1 MSRGIAWGPP
11 GRPLPVGA
19 PALAGGLA
27 GALVLVLL
35 HVPAGGIIGAVAGSA
50 LTSGIRGR
58 TPPPRT
64 VRTVGMLLLGCAAGA
79 RLEPSTLVHLLH
91 LAAPILVAVA
101 VLLLLDVVLAAV
113 LTRRYGVDPV
123 TALLA
128 CAPGGVSEMTMMAQD
143 ADARTEIVVAVH
155 VVRVVT
161 VVLVAL
167 PLLLV
172 VLGHS

>member
-1 MSRGIAWGPP
+1 M
-11 GRPLPVGA
+11 
-19 PALAGGLA
+19 
-27 GALVLVLL
+27 
-35 HVPAGGIIGAVAGSA
+35 
-50 LTSGIRGR
+50 
-58 TPPPRT
+58 
-64 VRTVGMLLLGCAAGA
+64 MLLGCAAGA
-79 RLEPSTLVHLLH
+79 RLEPSTLVA
-91 LAAPILVAVA
+91 LARLALPILLAVA

-113 LTRRYGVDPV
+113 LTRRYAVDPV

-155 VVRVVT
+155 VVRVAT

-167 PLLLV
+167 PLLLL